1 MFHLWNNADMEP
13 ELLRMI
19 AVFVEVA
26 KARSITGAT
35 AALGMT
41 KSSVSRHVSALER
54 RIGLRLFNRS
64 TRRVE
69 LTGEG
74 SQYFAECSRIL
85 EEIQLVHEQ
94 VTELR
99 AKPRGH
105 LRIAAP
111 IQMVQRVTAGIS
123 AFTKKYPEL
132 SLELDV
138 THRRVDVVA
147 EHIDVAVHIGQ
158 PPDSSLVVRRL
169 ATFPRHLYAAPQYL
183 KSHREP
189 TEPGDLVQH
198 ECVFWNRADARNI
211 EPAWTLTDGRQ
222 RITTPIRAKI
232 SVNSLG
238 VVHELTLRG
247 VGIGLL
253 AESMCKEDIQAG
265 RLQRILPQWSADPM
279 PVYAVTANRV
289 VPAKTRVFLDFL
301 AERLLPYQG

>member
-1 MFHLWNNADMEP
+1 
-13 ELLRMI
+13 MI

-41 KSSVSRHVSALER
+41 KSSVSRHLSALER
-54 RIGLRLFNRS
+54 RVGLRLFNRT

-94 VTELR
+94 VTELG

-111 IQMVQRVTAGIS
+111 IQMVQRVISEIS
-123 AFTKKYPEL
+123 AFMKQYPEL

-147 EHIDVAVHIGQ
+147 EHIDVAVHIGP

-169 ATFPRHLYAAPQYL
+169 AMFPRHLYAAPQYL
-183 KSHREP
+183 KGRREP
-189 TEPGDLVQH
+189 SVPDELAQQ

-211 EPAWTLTDGRQ
+211 EPAWTLVNGQ
-222 RITTPIRAKI
+222 ERITTPIRAKI

-238 VVHELTLRG
+238 VVHELTVRG

-253 AESMCKEDIQAG
+253 ADSMCKEDVRSG
-265 RLQRILPQWSADPM
+265 RLKRILPDWSADPM
-279 PVYAVTANRV
+279 PVFAVTANRV
-289 VPAKTRVFLDFL
+289 LPAKTRVFLDFL
-301 AERLLPYQG
+301 AERLRPYRG

>member
-1 MFHLWNNADMEP
+1 VDP

-26 KARSITGAT
+26 NARSITGAT

-41 KSSVSRHVSALER
+41 KSSVSRHLSALER
-54 RIGLRLFNRS
+54 RVGLRLFNRT

-74 SQYFAECSRIL
+74 SQYFGECSRIL
-85 EEIQLVHEQ
+85 EEIQLVHEH
-94 VTELR
+94 VTELG

-111 IQMVQRVTAGIS
+111 IQMVQRVIPEIS
-123 AFTKKYPEL
+123 AFMKQYPEL

-147 EHIDVAVHIGQ
+147 EHIDVAVHIGP

-183 KSHREP
+183 KGRREP
-189 TEPGDLVQH
+189 TVPGDLAQH
-198 ECVFWNRADARNI
+198 ECLFWNRADARNI
-211 EPAWTLTDGRQ
+211 EPAWTLANDRQ
-222 RITTPIRAKI
+222 RITTQIRAKI

-247 VGIGLL
+247 AGIGLL
-253 AESMCKEDIQAG
+253 AESMCKEDVHNG
-265 RLQRILPQWSADPM
+265 RLKRILPDWSADPM
-279 PVYAVTANRV
+279 PVFAVTANRV
-289 VPAKTRVFLDFL
+289 LPAKTRVFLDFL
-301 AERLLPYQG
+301 AERLRPYKG